1 MTTQSPNT
9 SQHGERLAR
18 IEVQI
23 ERVEQ
28 DSQEIKDGLK
38 ELTQAIQTLATQAM
52 TQVAELRTQVDSLR
66 KANEDTQKRLRTIED
81 TETKR
86 AGIYA
91 VIATVGAFLAAN
103 WHKLLEAFK

>member
-1 MTTQSPNT
+1 MSDNNQGQ
-9 SQHGERLAR
+9 QHGERLAR

-28 DSQEIKDGLK
+28 DSHEIKTGLK
-38 ELTQAIQTLATQAM
+38 ELTQTMQTLATQAIA
-52 TQVAELRTQVDSLR
+52 QVTTLQAQVDGLKKSDEETR
-66 KANEDTQKRLRTIED
+66 KRLRTIED

-91 VIATVGAFLAAN
+91 VIATLGAFLAAN
-103 WHKLLEAFK
+103 WFRLIELLK